1 MSTKQDMTMV
11 MLKALWTAFKWPA
24 LVFGLFMMARLL
36 IGPIVRAIMRGFN
49 R

>member
-1 MSTKQDMTMV
+1 MKSEMTTV

-24 LVFGLFMMARLL
+24 LVFVLFMLLRLL
-36 IGPIVRAIMRGFN
+36 IAPIWTAIVRGFK